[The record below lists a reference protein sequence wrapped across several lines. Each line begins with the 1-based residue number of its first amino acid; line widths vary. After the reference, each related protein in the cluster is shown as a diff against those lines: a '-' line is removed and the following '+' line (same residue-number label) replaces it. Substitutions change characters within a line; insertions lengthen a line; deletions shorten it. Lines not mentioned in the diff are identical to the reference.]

1 MSFKK
6 SLKDKLCAILS
17 LGVQQ
22 IFEKVCV
29 CVCLCVIGG
38 FLRQWGEQ
46 TAGLWAEILSAITT
60 SNELHCIAL
69 RHLHRG

>member
-17 LGVQQ
+17 CVPFVLCVQQ

-29 CVCLCVIGG
+29 CVCNWWFSGVEGGTDGG
-38 FLRQWGEQ
+38 FM
-46 TAGLWAEILSAITT
+46 
-60 SNELHCIAL
+60 C
-69 RHLHRG
+69 

>member
-6 SLKDKLCAILS
+6 SLKDNLCAILS
-17 LGVQQ
+17 LCVQQ

-29 CVCLCVIGG
+29 RLCVIGG
-38 FLRQWGEQ
+38 FLRQRGEQ

-69 RHLHRG
+69 CHLHGG